1 VVLLKSFGA
10 LFRDVRLVPA
20 KSLAEAAP
28 SEVTSSFVGCAGDKS
43 PVIALPIY
51 GRAGLVTEQRRNN
64 VRYQRVGMSDVCRG
78 RRGGGTGGRLCYSH
92 IINIRLTT
100 YLAEKVSM
108 SGHSRHV

>member
-1 VVLLKSFGA
+1 MVLLKSFGA

-43 PVIALPIY
+43 PVMALPIY

-64 VRYQRVGMSDVCRG
+64 VSKSGYVRCLSGEA
-78 RRGGGTGGRLCYSH
+78 RRRNWRAPVL
-92 IINIRLTT
+92 
-100 YLAEKVSM
+100 
-108 SGHSRHV
+108 